1 MFSAYVADGRQKD
14 DVERK
19 VNATIALTLSE
30 GFFRSE
36 NEIKVTVGPSILPVN
51 VPRNNVLD
59 SSAADVAMPGSED
72 DPNRRSEIMRAVAMR
87 KARSF
92 GLEIKVGFLL
102 FVFPRFSPPP
112 GRVWSR
118 IVTPHGQVLCTRRLH
133 EGLVWTVER

>member
-1 MFSAYVADGRQKD
+1 MFSAYVADRSKKD

-19 VNATIALTLSE
+19 VNAAFAVAISE

-59 SSAADVAMPGSED
+59 SPAAEAAMPGPED

-102 FVFPRFSPPP
+102 FVFPS
-112 GRVWSR
+112 
-118 IVTPHGQVLCTRRLH
+118 I
-133 EGLVWTVER
+133 